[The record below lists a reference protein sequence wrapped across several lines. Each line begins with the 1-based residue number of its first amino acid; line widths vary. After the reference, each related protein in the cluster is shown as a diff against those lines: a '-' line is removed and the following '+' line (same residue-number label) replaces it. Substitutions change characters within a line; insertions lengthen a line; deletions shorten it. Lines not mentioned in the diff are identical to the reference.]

1 MKGAALLAVLLW
13 QAAAANEPNSSA
25 PSRVAAIPASAP

>member
-13 QAAAANEPNSSA
+13 QAAAANEP
-25 PSRVAAIPASAP
+25 PVAEPGDDAV